1 MLPTFPRGWKTNAP
15 LRTLQCV
22 GMFAWKV
29 PAACPAT
36 VRKKRGINS
45 TPFAV
50 TTPALHKL
58 TCLAHRVMLLLALAV
73 LGQGST
79 LGQDEGRMPRSERR
93 ALKKLKK
100 AEKKALKT
108 FEKNYK
114 EAQKRH
120 YKLQQTGKEKN
131 LIMPDGDDIAT
142 NSAFQNHEKVN
153 VRRQM
158 RKAQQKARRQRDGRS
173 VPWWRRIW
181 LRRKWKKH

>member
-1 MLPTFPRGWKTNAP
+1 MLQTHEHIRV
-15 LRTLQCV
+15 LRRL
-22 GMFAWKV
+22 ML
-29 PAACPAT
+29 
-36 VRKKRGINS
+36 S
-45 TPFAV
+45 LAV
-50 TTPALHKL
+50 
-58 TCLAHRVMLLLALAV
+58 AV
-73 LGQGST
+73 LGLGPGGL

-100 AEKKALKT
+100 AEKKAIKT

-120 YKLQQTGKEKN
+120 YNLQQTGKEKN
-131 LIMPDGDDIAT
+131 LIVPDGDNIAT

-153 VRRQM
+153 VRKQM

>member
-1 MLPTFPRGWKTNAP
+1 ML
-15 LRTLQCV
+15 V
-22 GMFAWKV
+22 
-29 PAACPAT
+29 
-36 VRKKRGINS
+36 
-45 TPFAV
+45 
-50 TTPALHKL
+50 
-58 TCLAHRVMLLLALAV
+58 LAV
-73 LGQGST
+73 VLLGPGT
-79 LGQDEGRMPRSERR
+79 GCVWGQDEGRLPRKERK
-93 ALKKLKK
+93 ALRKLKR
-100 AEKKALKT
+100 AEKKAVKT

-153 VRRQM
+153 VRKQM

>member
-1 MLPTFPRGWKTNAP
+1 ML
-15 LRTLQCV
+15 V
-22 GMFAWKV
+22 
-29 PAACPAT
+29 
-36 VRKKRGINS
+36 
-45 TPFAV
+45 
-50 TTPALHKL
+50 
-58 TCLAHRVMLLLALAV
+58 LAV
-73 LGQGST
+73 VLLGLGT
-79 LGQDEGRMPRSERR
+79 GRVWGQDEERLPRKERK
-93 ALKKLKK
+93 ALRKLKR
-100 AEKKALKT
+100 AEKKAVKT

-131 LIMPDGDDIAT
+131 LIMPDGDNIAT
-142 NSAFQNHEKVN
+142 NSANQNHEKVN

>member
-1 MLPTFPRGWKTNAP
+1 MHDPTRV
-15 LRTLQCV
+15 LR
-22 GMFAWKV
+22 
-29 PAACPAT
+29 
-36 VRKKRGINS
+36 R
-45 TPFAV
+45 
-50 TTPALHKL
+50 
-58 TCLAHRVMLLLALAV
+58 LLLALAV
-73 LGQGST
+73 AALGWGPGSMV
-79 LGQDEGRMPRSERR
+79 GQNEGRMPRSERR

-120 YKLQQTGKEKN
+120 YTLQQTGKEKN
-131 LIMPDGDDIAT
+131 LIMPDGDNVAT
-142 NSAFQNHEKVN
+142 NSAYQNHEKVN

-181 LRRKWKKH
+181 LRQKWKKH

>member
-1 MLPTFPRGWKTNAP
+1 MHDPTRV
-15 LRTLQCV
+15 LR
-22 GMFAWKV
+22 
-29 PAACPAT
+29 
-36 VRKKRGINS
+36 R
-45 TPFAV
+45 
-50 TTPALHKL
+50 
-58 TCLAHRVMLLLALAV
+58 LLLALAV
-73 LGQGST
+73 AILGWGPASMM
-79 LGQDEGRMPRSERR
+79 GQDEGRMPRSERR

-131 LIMPDGDDIAT
+131 LIMPDGDNIAT
-142 NSAFQNHEKVN
+142 NSAYQNQEKVN
-153 VRRQM
+153 VRKQM

>member
-1 MLPTFPRGWKTNAP
+1 
-15 LRTLQCV
+15 
-22 GMFAWKV
+22 MFAWKV
-29 PAACPAT
+29 PAACPAKT
-36 VRKKRGINS
+36 RKKRGINS
-45 TPFAV
+45 KPFAV
-50 TTPALHKL
+50 TMPPTPTPRMHDPTRAL
-58 TCLAHRVMLLLALAV
+58 RRMLLALAV
-73 LGQGST
+73 TVLGWGPASMV
-79 LGQDEGRMPRSERR
+79 GQDEGRVPRSERR

-100 AEKKALKT
+100 ADKKALKT

-131 LIMPDGDDIAT
+131 LIMPDGDNIAT
-142 NSAFQNHEKVN
+142 NSAYQNQEKVN
-153 VRRQM
+153 VRKQM

>member
-1 MLPTFPRGWKTNAP
+1 ML
-15 LRTLQCV
+15 V
-22 GMFAWKV
+22 
-29 PAACPAT
+29 
-36 VRKKRGINS
+36 
-45 TPFAV
+45 
-50 TTPALHKL
+50 
-58 TCLAHRVMLLLALAV
+58 LAV
-73 LGQGST
+73 VLLG
-79 LGQDEGRMPRSERR
+79 LGELGVFGARTRGACLVKNAKALSETSGE
-93 ALKKLKK
+93 
-100 AEKKALKT
+100 AEKEVKT

-153 VRRQM
+153 VRKQM

>member
-1 MLPTFPRGWKTNAP
+1 MGPGRG
-15 LRTLQCV
+15 
-22 GMFAWKV
+22 
-29 PAACPAT
+29 
-36 VRKKRGINS
+36 
-45 TPFAV
+45 
-50 TTPALHKL
+50 
-58 TCLAHRVMLLLALAV
+58 ALA
-73 LGQGST
+73 SKRT
-79 LGQDEGRMPRSERR
+79 PRAQE
-93 ALKKLKK
+93 AEK

-153 VRRQM
+153 VRKQM

>member
-1 MLPTFPRGWKTNAP
+1 MLS
-15 LRTLQCV
+15 L
-22 GMFAWKV
+22 
-29 PAACPAT
+29 
-36 VRKKRGINS
+36 
-45 TPFAV
+45 AV
-50 TTPALHKL
+50 
-58 TCLAHRVMLLLALAV
+58 AV
-73 LGQGST
+73 LGLGPGGL

-100 AEKKALKT
+100 AEKKAIKT

-120 YKLQQTGKEKN
+120 YNLQQTGKEKN
-131 LIMPDGDDIAT
+131 LIVPGGDDIAT

-153 VRRQM
+153 VRKQM

-173 VPWWRRIW
+173 VPWWRRIL